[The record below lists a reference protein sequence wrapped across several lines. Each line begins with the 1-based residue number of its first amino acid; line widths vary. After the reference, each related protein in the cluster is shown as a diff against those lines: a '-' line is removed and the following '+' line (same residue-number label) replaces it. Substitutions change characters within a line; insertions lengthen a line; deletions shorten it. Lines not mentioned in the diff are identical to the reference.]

1 MWILSGIRMLG
12 EIILTIGLI
21 VFLVIMIMIK
31 IDTSD
36 ATMVSLGVSLFL
48 NVNMTY
54 RFSVQSTS
62 YLEKQL
68 LAITKIEYVIKG
80 KKIEEDQTEES
91 QQGDSIPL
99 E

>member
-1 MWILSGIRMLG
+1 MLG

-21 VFLVIMIMIK
+21 VFLIIMISID
-31 IDTSD
+31 IDTSQ

-68 LAITKIEYVIKG
+68 LAITKI
-80 KKIEEDQTEES
+80 
-91 QQGDSIPL
+91 
-99 E
+99 